1 MIVDSD
7 SGEEA
12 LSSISELSSICAMK
26 PAAENSIIR
35 MNTAETMNQLQP
47 DPWFFCFFLAI
58 KQNYNT
64 TPAKFYATIST
75 MKKILVIHGPN
86 LNLLGDR
93 EKAVYG
99 ETTLEEI
106 NSQMRSLAAELGAEA
121 DFFQSNV
128 EGEIVSAI
136 QKAKGVYGALIIN
149 PGGYTHYSVAIRD
162 AISAVA
168 IPAVEVHLS
177 NIHAR
182 EEFRQK
188 SVIAPV
194 AKGQIM
200 GFGKLSYLLAVR
212 AALSLF

>member
-1 MIVDSD
+1 
-7 SGEEA
+7 
-12 LSSISELSSICAMK
+12 MK
-26 PAAENSIIR
+26 
-35 MNTAETMNQLQP
+35 Q
-47 DPWFFCFFLAI
+47 
-58 KQNYNT
+58 
-64 TPAKFYATIST
+64 
-75 MKKILVIHGPN
+75 ILVIHGPN
-86 LNLLGDR
+86 LNLLGER
-93 EKAVYG
+93 ENAIYG
-99 ETTLEEI
+99 EATLENINKEI
-106 NSQMRSLAAELGAEA
+106 SALAGELGAKT

-128 EGEIVSAI
+128 EGEIVNAV

-162 AISAVA
+162 AISAVQ

-200 GFGKLSYLLAVR
+200 GFGKESYLLAVR
-212 AALSLF
+212 AAVSLC